1 MTSLSL
7 SLLGGERQRVPTGMR
22 GWTKKDVGGQGGA
35 ASPQIESEAPLE
47 VSNPP
52 DHPGLPGVGDG
63 GGGIDV
69 GDPLRDPPAHQRTCA
84 SSWCLPVSL
93 WNNQD
98 VRI

>member
-1 MTSLSL
+1 MGKEVQQALRLS
-7 SLLGGERQRVPTGMR
+7 QRLH
-22 GWTKKDVGGQGGA
+22 
-35 ASPQIESEAPLE
+35 LE